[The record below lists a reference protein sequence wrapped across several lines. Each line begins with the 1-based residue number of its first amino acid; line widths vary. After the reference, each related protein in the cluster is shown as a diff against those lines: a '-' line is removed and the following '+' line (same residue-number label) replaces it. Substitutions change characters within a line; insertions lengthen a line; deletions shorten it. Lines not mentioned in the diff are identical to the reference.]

1 MGVRFDL
8 ANYPVIV
15 VKFPS
20 EGDDGDIHAW
30 YDDVERFLETAE
42 TPIAFVD
49 DLRSLE
55 LAATTA
61 SQRRVA
67 AERHDRLVRSH
78 ASKHAGNARIVS
90 GPIVLAILRV
100 FDWLSPAPWP
110 VAVFRDMDE
119 AIAWCRVR
127 VEELGRADPG

>member
-30 YDDVERFLETAE
+30 YDDVERFLDTAE
-42 TPIAFVD
+42 SPIAFVD

-61 SQRRVA
+61 SQRRIA
-67 AERHDRLVRSH
+67 AERHDRLIRKY
-78 ASKHAGNARIVS
+78 AGKHAGNARIVS

-110 VAVFRDMDE
+110 LAVFRDADE
-119 AIAWCRVR
+119 AIAWCHARIADLR
-127 VEELGRADPG
+127 RADAG